1 MKQMWLKV
9 LQEVNEGLITNEQ
22 ASRKLGISIST
33 FYRKKAMF
41 IKDQQVFKEVII
53 VSNSTNEYKN
63 NEE

>member
-41 IKDQQVFKEVII
+41 IKDRQVFKEVII